1 MSRMTIAAIFITCGV
16 LGVVGGF
23 AILRTAYDHWRVAR
37 RARREQRTRAIRQAL
52 VMCVLLGN
60 E

>member
-1 MSRMTIAAIFITCGV
+1 MIAAILISCGV
-16 LGVVGGF
+16 LGVVGGI

-37 RARREQRTRAIRQAL
+37 RARQEQQTRAIRQAL
-52 VMCVLLGN
+52 VMCALLGN

>member
-1 MSRMTIAAIFITCGV
+1 MITAILITCGV
-16 LGVVGGF
+16 LGVVGGL

-37 RARREQRTRAIRQAL
+37 RARHEQRTRSIRQAL